1 MNNDQLI
8 QFLELL
14 KRDVINSMQA
24 NGRFSTGKTAQQ
36 IIIVEDDDTVQLQF
50 PDYMMALETGRAPT
64 NTGAIPGNPPMI
76 QRIQQWCQAKGISD
90 KAAWAIKKSID
101 KKGYPGKPGILTEP
115 LSDENINLRL
125 DPILADMA
133 TLISEELMSQLSG

>member
-90 KAAWAIKKSID
+90 KAVWAIKKSID